1 MHTFSSRAVNEL
13 RASFTEINFSFSP
26 TGGTAANPLF
36 SHAQISIT
44 GLPALGFPSNLPQG
58 RGHKTW
64 QYQDAFS
71 YSIGKHSFKAGAD
84 ITYLAVVDLIPF
96 NSRGTIGYVD
106 SVPNAAAGTTDTH
119 TALGNFVDDFA
130 GTAGTVSKSFGS
142 PVTKPFVTTYA
153 PYVQDTWRLTP
164 NFTLDLGMRYEYWG
178 TPENT
183 LLYPAADLSAGIG
196 LPGQSFPNKFAHPQQ
211 GDLNNFAPRVGFAY
225 TPRMWQRLFGREKTV
240 IRAGYGIFYD
250 GIFTNIL
257 DNTAGASPN
266 AVGFT
271 ATSNTAN
278 NGRGIASASTVL
290 AGAQAVLNPLATVT
304 TISDNLWWRSSQP
317 HRRCYHCAKQRW

>member
-1 MHTFSSRAVNEL
+1 
-13 RASFTEINFSFSP
+13 
-26 TGGTAANPLF
+26 
-36 SHAQISIT
+36 
-44 GLPALGFPSNLPQG
+44 
-58 RGHKTW
+58 
-64 QYQDAFS
+64 
-71 YSIGKHSFKAGAD
+71 
-84 ITYLAVVDLIPF
+84 
-96 NSRGTIGYVD
+96 
-106 SVPNAAAGTTDTH
+106 
-119 TALGNFVDDFA
+119 LGNFVDDFA

-257 DNTAGASPN
+257 DNTAGTLSGLRPPRTLRITGAES
-266 AVGFT
+266 
-271 ATSNTAN
+271 
-278 NGRGIASASTVL
+278 RVL
-290 AGAQAVLNPLATVT
+290 PPYWPGLRRSSILLPRSLRFR
-304 TISDNLWWRSSQP
+304 TISATHLPNSGI
-317 HRRCYHCAKQRW
+317 